1 MTSAKT
7 AETVTVVLS
16 LPPAGLSPNSRLHW
30 AAKARLTRAYRE
42 LAHAATRAAGGWKR
56 HWPRAIATARFFFRT
71 PRRRDEDNAR
81 ASLKAAFD
89 GMVDAGL
96 LVGDT
101 AAHLTHGRPVMA
113 VDPGN
118 PRVEIEVRRLA

>member
-1 MTSAKT
+1 MKKG
-7 AETVTVVLS
+7 ETVTVVLS
-16 LPPAGLSPNSRLHW
+16 LPPRGLSPNARLNW
-30 AAKARLTRAYRE
+30 ADKARLTRGYRE

-56 HWPRAIATARFFFRT
+56 QWPRAIATARFFFRT